1 MMIETTSAPTLH
13 SPVCLHLVLTNH
25 NAEPLPAYKYIVEMN
40 VTDSGGNVVYHGN
53 WGATSLARW
62 NMTTGNFWEIGA
74 FWYPAQSS
82 PPVLRTGTYRI
93 SAVLFMPGSSIS
105 VT

>member
-1 MMIETTSAPTLH
+1 MIETTSAPTLH
-13 SPVCLHLVLTNH
+13 SPVCLRLVLTNH

-62 NMTTGNFWEIGA
+62 TMTTGNFGRSERSGI
-74 FWYPAQSS
+74 PRNHR
-82 PPVLRTGTYRI
+82 LRY
-93 SAVLFMPGSSIS
+93 
-105 VT
+105 